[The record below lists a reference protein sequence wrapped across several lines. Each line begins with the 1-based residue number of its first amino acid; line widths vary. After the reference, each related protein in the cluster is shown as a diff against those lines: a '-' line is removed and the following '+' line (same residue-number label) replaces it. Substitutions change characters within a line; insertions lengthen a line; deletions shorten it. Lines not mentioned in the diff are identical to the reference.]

1 VRVVAVLHPTRPL
14 IAYHLLWRDDA
25 HAAWVPFTNP
35 SDQEIVWVG
44 YDSTGA
50 PVDLWTYWHGN
61 VLHVPWPRRQVL
73 VDVQWGKHG
82 LLPRGTHSGT
92 LPAERSL
99 ESFYLLS
106 WAGIL
111 DLWLGRLS
119 RRGPLCFCGGYARYT
134 SFTRPLG
141 LAQRI
146 DVVTRADD
154 PSHVLR
160 SVFGPRYSRKRLWP

>member
-1 VRVVAVLHPTRPL
+1 VVAVVHPSRPV

-25 HAAWVPFTNP
+25 HGAWVPFTKP
-35 SDQEIVWVG
+35 TDQEVVWVG

-50 PVDLWTYWHGN
+50 PVDLWTYWHGQ

-82 LLPRGTHSGT
+82 SLPRSTRPESLRGS
-92 LPAERSL
+92 RSL

-106 WAGIL
+106 WGGIL

-119 RRGPLCFCGGYARYT
+119 RRGPLCFCGGWQRYLA
-134 SFTRPLG
+134 FTRPLSI
-141 LAQRI
+141 AARI
-146 DVVTRADD
+146 DAIVRTDD
-154 PSHVLR
+154 PAPTLR
-160 SVFGPRYSRKRLWP
+160 AVFGAEYSRKRNWP